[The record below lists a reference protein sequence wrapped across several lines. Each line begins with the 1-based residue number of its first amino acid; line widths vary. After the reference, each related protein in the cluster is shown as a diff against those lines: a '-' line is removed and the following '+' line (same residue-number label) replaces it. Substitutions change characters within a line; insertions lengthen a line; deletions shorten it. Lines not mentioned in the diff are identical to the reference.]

1 MPEKTKGTTSSN
13 PRKRRPPWAMN
24 GQVREETPSVSE
36 ERYYSRTI
44 ERALDVLEV
53 FGPGSSLSLKQIA
66 ASTDQPEASL
76 YRVLVTLQK
85 RGYLAQK
92 ADGTYELARK
102 VLYGRVLDE
111 ADRIRKQ
118 ARPVLDELARR
129 FDETASVSYFFGTYI
144 QVLDS
149 VETFQSFRVA
159 NRPGRILPPHCSAMG
174 KSILAFQPDEAAGL
188 LLEAYGL
195 TRRTEHSICDRQA
208 LREELERV
216 RKQRWACD
224 REESTLGGVC
234 FGAPIFDSSGRAV
247 AALSISSPVQR
258 MTAERE
264 KQIQQAVHEAAG
276 RLSAGIGGTSK
287 KPKGK

>member
-1 MPEKTKGTTSSN
+1 
-13 PRKRRPPWAMN
+13 
-24 GQVREETPSVSE
+24 
-36 ERYYSRTI
+36 
-44 ERALDVLEV
+44 
-53 FGPGSSLSLKQIA
+53 
-66 ASTDQPEASL
+66 
-76 YRVLVTLQK
+76 
-85 RGYLAQK
+85 
-92 ADGTYELARK
+92 
-102 VLYGRVLDE
+102 
-111 ADRIRKQ
+111 
-118 ARPVLDELARR
+118 LARR

-208 LREELERV
+208 LREELDRV

-264 KQIQQAVHEAAG
+264 KQIQQAVHEASG
-276 RLSAGIGGTSK
+276 RLSAGIGWTSK